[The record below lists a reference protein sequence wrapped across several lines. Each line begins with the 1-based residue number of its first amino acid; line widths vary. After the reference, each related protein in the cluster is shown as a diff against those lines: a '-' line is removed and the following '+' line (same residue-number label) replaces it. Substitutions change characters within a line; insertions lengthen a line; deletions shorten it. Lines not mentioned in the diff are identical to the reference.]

1 MRQNRPLY
9 LTNKWI
15 TILFGYYFIVLS
27 IGVFL
32 SVLALLPGIL
42 YKTEPSVLYLA
53 IVGSIGMSA
62 NGSAIFYIRKLYKLC
77 FSETLD
83 LSDGKNM
90 YAKRLGTIVYFFARP
105 LFSIGFSILVV
116 ISLRSGFLLTAKGPI
131 ELNTGFIYMSM
142 FFSFFV
148 GFLSGRFV
156 KQLEQSGEKVISK
169 VLKDG

>member
-42 YKTEPSVLYLA
+42 YKTEPSVLHLA

-77 FSETLD
+77 FAETLD

-90 YAKRLGTIVYFFARP
+90 YAKRLGTIVYFLA
-105 LFSIGFSILVV
+105 GHC
-116 ISLRSGFLLTAKGPI
+116 FLLDSP
-131 ELNTGFIYMSM
+131 F
-142 FFSFFV
+142 
-148 GFLSGRFV
+148 
-156 KQLEQSGEKVISK
+156 
-169 VLKDG
+169 